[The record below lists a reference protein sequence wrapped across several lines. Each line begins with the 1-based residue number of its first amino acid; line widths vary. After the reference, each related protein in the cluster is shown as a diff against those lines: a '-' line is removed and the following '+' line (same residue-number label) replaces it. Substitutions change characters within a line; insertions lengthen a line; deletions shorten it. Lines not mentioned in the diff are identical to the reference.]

1 MILYDTV
8 IVHVCY
14 GLNVLAL
21 YKYLYMDREIF
32 SCTDLRI
39 RSLILAFFSWRQAG
53 AACSLYFL
61 TYTSFVHVYVV
72 EFLSLHVCLR
82 GMEDLIFGQA
92 IDDLS

>member
-1 MILYDTV
+1 MLWPECFGIIQV
-8 IVHVCY
+8 PVH
-14 GLNVLAL
+14 G
-21 YKYLYMDREIF
+21 KRDF

-39 RSLILAFFSWRQAG
+39 CSLILAFFSWRQAG